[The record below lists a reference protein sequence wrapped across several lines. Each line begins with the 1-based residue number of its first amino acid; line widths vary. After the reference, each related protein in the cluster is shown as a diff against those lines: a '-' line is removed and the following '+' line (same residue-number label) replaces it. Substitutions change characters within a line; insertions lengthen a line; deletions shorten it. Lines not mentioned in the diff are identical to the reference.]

1 MSFKKGG
8 PIEFTVVDGSPDVVF
23 EEKGNTVGMIRK
35 ISWGNRAPKLEL
47 RKWNLDSEGKETA
60 SRGYTFMTED
70 GPNEL
75 VESMAK
81 LGYGNTTKVIG
92 SIKDRPD
99 FEESLVKNI
108 GMEKVMEAKNTE
120 FEANEDEE
128 FLDPKAL
135 MLSE

>member
-120 FEANEDEE
+120 FEASEDEE

>member
-8 PIEFTVVDGSPDVVF
+8 PIEFNVVDGSPEVVF

-60 SRGYTFMTED
+60 NKGYTFMTED

-75 VESMAK
+75 VESMTK

-92 SIKDRPD
+92 SIKDRSD
-99 FEESLVKNI
+99 FE
-108 GMEKVMEAKNTE
+108 
-120 FEANEDEE
+120 
-128 FLDPKAL
+128 
-135 MLSE
+135 